1 MVDRPPPAQP
11 PENEK
16 KPGFGD
22 MTRAWFDAGSE
33 VADFEAGRN
42 AERRRIILA
51 TVGVILVVGG
61 IVAAVVFVLN

>member
-1 MVDRPPPAQP
+1 MTERPPPAP
-11 PENEK
+11 PPDEK

-42 AERRRIILA
+42 AERRRMLLA
-51 TVGVILVVGG
+51 TIGVVLGVGG
-61 IVAAVVFVLN
+61 IVALIIYLLN